1 MWPARRSITLFTL
14 LCFARGVVK
23 SHPCQLN
30 FFFFFFFICL
40 FEPLDIFVLLTILLL
55 FVSVH
60 SQQVLQRVLTTHYA

>member
-1 MWPARRSITLFTL
+1 MASSAIDYIIYTAVFRKGCGQIPPLSIEL
-14 LCFARGVVK
+14 
-23 SHPCQLN
+23 
-30 FFFFFFFICL
+30 FFFFFFICL